1 MKRWTVILVVV
12 LLSLTGILYVGI
24 SSQQSFSKSV
34 AVACTNE
41 GALRTLTNEAG
52 NKKGWPGTKLND
64 STYQFEQIKY
74 TVGASL
80 LNIISLRLEDKARGE
95 LIIEETMPDS
105 SSFTFTYSET
115 LPLQPFQR
123 ISAYRNIQ
131 KTKSG
136 IEKLLNALKSNFDGE
151 ELVYGIK
158 IEMSRV
164 KDSAMIST
172 RTLLDHYPDLTEVY
186 QQIDAIRK
194 YIQANGGEET
204 SAPMLNVFDDG
215 PNQFLVMVAVP
226 TKTLVNGNETFLQKR
241 MLANGFILISEV
253 QGGNTIIQNAEA
265 AMKQYVADH
274 QKSSPAIPFQMLL
287 TDRRAEPDSAKWKT
301 RLYYPVMY

>member
-34 AVACTNE
+34 VAACTNE
-41 GALRTLTNEAG
+41 GALRTLMNEAG

-74 TVGASL
+74 TVGTSL
-80 LNIISLRLEDKARGE
+80 LNIISLRFEDKARGE

-105 SSFTFTYSET
+105 SSFTFTYSEI

-123 ISAYRNIQ
+123 ISAYRSIQ
-131 KTKSG
+131 KTKAS
-136 IEKLLNALKSNFDGE
+136 IENLLNALKSNFDGE
-151 ELVYGIK
+151 ELIYGIK

-172 RTLLDHYPDLTEVY
+172 RTLLDHYPDITEVY
-186 QQIDAIRK
+186 QQIDAIRN
-194 YIQANGGEET
+194 YIHANGGEET
-204 SAPMLNVFDDG
+204 SSPMLNIFDEG

-241 MLANGFILISEV
+241 MLANGFILVSEV
-253 QGGNTIIQNAEA
+253 QGGTATIQNAEA

-274 QKSSPAIPFQMLL
+274 QKSSPAIPFQMLI